1 MPLYD
6 GDNVNLL
13 TPDGRPVTMPGGL
26 AALFPGLQSFPEPP
40 PVAPPVPALDQ
51 TGTAPPAAPAIAP
64 PAAPPPP
71 PAEGPIT
78 DPSQLPAPT
87 GTPSVPK
94 GPVTSPAEDA
104 GPPRAP
110 VPTPAAPPPTNQQLA
125 KNYAGRAI
133 QESDRAADEERAGV
147 MRSAQ
152 IQADEATREGQ
163 RLAQRDAET
172 DRILQERAKQAAANE
187 AELNK
192 RITARDQLA
201 DQIAKT
207 RVDRSVDH
215 PIWAQIGL
223 VLSMLGTAMT
233 RRPGEAWNDPAYNT
247 LMQLIDRKVQGQVAD
262 LDQKRAALAQM
273 NVGVAEQRQ
282 HNIDRLTEIDA
293 RRDAAIQQAQQAV
306 QTIAT
311 QMKAPAAVAGAQQL
325 LGKLDQERA
334 KLHAEYGQ
342 KAQDQINTEAAR
354 AQTLAMHRES
364 LGMQYTI
371 HRETLEANER
381 EKMAQVA
388 AQLLKEGKAEAAAKA
403 KAVAEGGLF
412 DPRTRD
418 PLLNPAG
425 QAKFKQADQLE
436 AMARQQQDPALA
448 ARQKQQAE
456 ALRMSARINDSI
468 VVDPKIA
475 TPLRD
480 KIGTAQEVTD
490 AAGDLIAK
498 LEQNPSAFDREQ
510 WAGIATQMGDL
521 ANKYQKTIGEKISVR
536 AFEQTMKHILEF
548 DPDSYFHRE
557 ANQSRAIESL
567 KQLKGIV
574 ANDVNAALG
583 KEGIKTEWKP
593 LAKGEGENDTR
604 LDLSEKTATE
614 VGREDDPGWFPRMNA
629 RIATLGTKSYNELF
643 PEVGQET
650 ADRVASRPGWEAG
663 LSPNAVTHIK
673 ALATKAQTAGD
684 AQYGQIVDTFK
695 NSIADGLKD
704 DSRVEASLGVIDV
717 LGSSNPGLRDAVIA
731 ALPEVARER
740 VQRLEAARRPA
751 TNVPRVPSRFDP
763 DSEQAAAAAAAD
775 EQARRDAAFA
785 PFRPG
790 YPLQNSPG
798 AGPVR

>member
-1 MPLYD
+1 MALYD
-6 GDNVNLL
+6 GDMVDMI
-13 TPDGRPVTMPGGL
+13 TPDGRSVSMPSGL
-26 AALFPGLQSFPEPP
+26 AGMFPGLKAPPVIPDIAAAPPPSPAVP
-40 PVAPPVPALDQ
+40 PVA
-51 TGTAPPAAPAIAP
+51 APSQPAASP
-64 PAAPPPP
+64 PAAPPPGP
-71 PAEGPIT
+71 QEGPIT
-78 DPSQLPAPT
+78 DPSQLPPPT
-87 GTPSVPK
+87 GAPAAPQ
-94 GPVTSPAEDA
+94 GPVTSPAEDP

-110 VPTPAAPPPTNQQLA
+110 APTPQGPPPTRQQLA
-125 KNYAGRAI
+125 KNWEGRAL

-147 MRSAQ
+147 MASARV
-152 IQADEATREGQ
+152 QADEATREGQ

-172 DRILQERAKQAAANE
+172 DRLLQERAKQAAENE
-187 AELNK
+187 AALNA
-192 RITARDQLA
+192 RIQARDQLA

-207 RVDRSVDH
+207 RIDRSVDH

-223 VLSMLGTAMT
+223 ILSTIGTAMT

-247 LMQLIDRKVQGQVAD
+247 LMQQIDRKVQGQMQD
-262 LDQKRAALAQM
+262 LDQKRQALAQM

-282 HNIDRLTEIDA
+282 HNMDRLTEIDA

-311 QMKAPAAVAGAQQL
+311 QMKAPAALAGAQQL

-334 KLHAEYGQ
+334 KLHAEYG
-342 KAQDQINTEAAR
+342 KAAQDQINTEAAR

-364 LGMQYTI
+364 LGMQYRI
-371 HRETLEANER
+371 HRETMEAQER
-381 EKMAQVA
+381 EKMASVA

-403 KAVAEGGLF
+403 KLVAEGGLF

-418 PLLNPAG
+418 PLLNQSG
-425 QAKFKQADQLE
+425 QAKFQAADQLE
-436 AMARQQQDPALA
+436 AAARQQQDPALA
-448 ARQKQQAE
+448 ARQRQQAE
-456 ALRMSARINDSI
+456 DLRMSARINDSI

-498 LEQNPSAFDREQ
+498 LEQNPSAFNREQ

-557 ANQSRAIESL
+557 VNQGRAIESL

-574 ANDVNAALG
+574 ANDINAALG

-593 LAKGEGENDTR
+593 LAKGEGENETR
-604 LDLSEKTATE
+604 LDLSEKTAAE
-614 VGREDDPGWFPRMNA
+614 EGRDRQLGVLTPGRYTSANDQAQEDA
-629 RIATLGTKSYNELF
+629 Y
-643 PEVGQET
+643 T
-650 ADRVASRPGWEAG
+650 AAASRPGSEAG
-663 LSPNAVTHIK
+663 LSPNAVTHVK
-673 ALATKAQTAGD
+673 ALATKARTASD
-684 AQYGQIVDTFK
+684 ATYGQIVDTFK

-717 LGSSNPGLRDAVIA
+717 LGSANPGLRDAVIA

-751 TNVPRVPSRFDP
+751 TNVPRVPSGFDP
-763 DSEQAAAAAAAD
+763 DSEQAAAGAAAD

-790 YPLQNSPG
+790 YPLRNSPG
-798 AGPVR
+798 AGTPQGAPR